1 MNDMAVVDV
10 VWDILQRPH
19 HRVRCE
25 RWARTG
31 AAPQLSIA
39 GRSGGGSQ
47 SCIAWVVEAHL
58 DGEDSARSAWSVPDS
73 SPRRRS
79 AIQRFFSQGASR
91 WTRIGAGPQPIEKLT
106 RSRALI
112 DIVNA
117 FGFSAAELA
126 EVRSA
131 WTAALP
137 DETWH
142 MGRHHHSWDT
152 ARTDDDL
159 RDVVELSRRLI
170 GGQADFGLP
179 GDPPTE
185 ADIAPLRRR
194 LDLRADALELCLRH
208 ALGEPYET
216 LVGYILIYPLD
227 ASGTADILAGRA
239 LSAADLDDSQ
249 VATTFA
255 AEDSLYIGMVL
266 GSDLSARVSVME
278 RCIARVSKWTA
289 PHPDGW
295 VLAKR
300 STGDGERWLSSYD
313 FVPVSDRDG
322 IWMRDPSLAPSDR
335 RRGRRRRIA
344 SIA

>member
-1 MNDMAVVDV
+1 MSEVAVAQIVL
-10 VWDILQRPH
+10 DILRRPH
-19 HRVRCE
+19 HRARCE

-31 AAPQLSIA
+31 AANHRSAA
-39 GRSGGGSQ
+39 GGNDGVQ

-58 DGEDSARSAWSVPDS
+58 DGEDSARAAWSVPNS
-73 SPRRRS
+73 TPRRRS

-91 WTRIGAGPQPIEKLT
+91 RTNPGTGVQPIEKLT

-117 FGFSAAELA
+117 FSFAADELA
-126 EVRSA
+126 EIRSA
-131 WTAALP
+131 WNITAP
-137 DETWH
+137 DETGH
-142 MGRHHHSWDT
+142 MGRHHHIWDT

-170 GGQADFGLP
+170 GGRAGFALP
-179 GDPPTE
+179 GEPLTD
-185 ADIAPLRRR
+185 ADIAALRKR
-194 LDLRADALELCLRH
+194 LDLRADALELCVRR
-208 ALGEPYET
+208 ALGEQDET
-216 LVGYILIYPLD
+216 LVGYLLIYPLE
-227 ASGTADILAGRA
+227 ASATAEILAGRA
-239 LSAADLDDSQ
+239 TSAADIEGQ
-249 VATTFA
+249 IAITFA

-278 RCIARVSKWTA
+278 RCIARVRKWTA
-289 PHPDGW
+289 AHPDGW

-300 STGDGERWLSSYD
+300 ATDDGERWLSSYG

-322 IWMRDPSLAPSDR
+322 IWMRDPTLPDG

-344 SIA
+344 SVA